1 MTTPLSATSSS
12 ALGAGASWNTALTG
26 IAKQAN
32 AKAANAMTSSSSG
45 SGGMVYNDLAALTD
59 LKTQSHVDP
68 NAAVHEVAK
77 QFESLFVT
85 MMMKTMRESMPEDSL
100 FNGSGMKN
108 YQEMYDQQLA
118 LNLSSK
124 GGLGLASVIER
135 QLSNVL
141 ATSVE

>member
-1 MTTPLSATSSS
+1 MATPLSALGSGS
-12 ALGAGASWNTALTG
+12 AWNNALTG
-26 IAKQAN
+26 IANQ
-32 AKAANAMTSSSSG
+32 AKATQINPSQLNGKTTD
-45 SGGMVYNDLAALTD
+45 GMVYNDLSALTD

-68 NAAVHEVAK
+68 TAAVHEVAK

-100 FNGSGMKN
+100 FNGAGMKN

-118 LNLSSK
+118 LNLSNK

-141 ATSVE
+141 ATSAE